1 MLKENKQEMK
11 LFNLTCMYL
20 FTQME
25 KRLGLK
31 ILKMLIQAS
40 VFQKHVITRCRSIMI
55 FLHTILYNYICI

>member
-1 MLKENKQEMK
+1 MVHYKQIGITAIFRSHISGEYLMIPKNTHDMLKENKQEMK

-31 ILKMLIQAS
+31 VLKMLI
-40 VFQKHVITRCRSIMI
+40 
-55 FLHTILYNYICI
+55 

>member
-25 KRLGLK
+25 RLGLK
-31 ILKMLIQAS
+31 VLKMLIRTF
-40 VFQKHVITRCRSIMI
+40 VFQKHV
-55 FLHTILYNYICI
+55 

>member
-11 LFNLTCMYL
+11 LFSLTCMYL

-31 ILKMLIQAS
+31 VLKMLIRTF
-40 VFQKHVITRCRSIMI
+40 VFQKHV
-55 FLHTILYNYICI
+55 